1 MCYGAYFSLYMAN
14 FSSRF
19 LPLISALLIA
29 IAAHAEMSEKR
40 MAAIIAKYDVADMVM
55 NAPDAGSFWIMLQM
69 TNHDYHRV
77 AKSLAGN
84 GDRDIKRDLIGVL
97 SECHN
102 YFTNVPTRPEAYT
115 LMESLADSMG
125 IRSTSPLVSF
135 SVTDEPDMALFGYPN
150 GYIFMTGALYDE
162 IRADTLATTALLASE
177 AAHYALQHAYAHSK
191 WEKSRKRR
199 QRFWRIL
206 GASALAATSVV
217 ADVASDGYVPADI
230 GVAAAVLVAASPIER
245 RYTMHYSPRQIL
257 EADIVAYRFMQWATG
272 SGDSYIRALQLAGND
287 IDATSGFEGPDYPTV
302 AERVALLRYMRD
314 NPQLRDKVRANSI
327 RAKKVDSYFNIF
339 SPANF
344 AGAK

>member
-1 MCYGAYFSLYMAN
+1 MAN

-272 SGDSYIRALQLAGND
+272 SGDSYIRAL
-287 IDATSGFEGPDYPTV
+287 
-302 AERVALLRYMRD
+302 
-314 NPQLRDKVRANSI
+314 
-327 RAKKVDSYFNIF
+327 
-339 SPANF
+339 
-344 AGAK
+344 